1 MTLIHGLGVGRS
13 SKASSAEDPGAE
25 MERQPTHP
33 TPQLLY
39 NKLTSSSNFITF
51 MGRNEK
57 TQLTSLS
64 SSLGTCFKV

>member
-1 MTLIHGLGVGRS
+1 MTLIHGLSVGRS
-13 SKASSAEDPGAE
+13 SKASSAEDPGTE
-25 MERQPTHP
+25 MQQPTHP

-39 NKLTSSSNFITF
+39 NKLTSSSNFISF

-64 SSLGTCFKV
+64 SSFGTCFKV

>member
-1 MTLIHGLGVGRS
+1 MTLIHGLSVGRS
-13 SKASSAEDPGAE
+13 SKASTAEDPGTE
-25 MERQPTHP
+25 MQQQPTHP

-39 NKLTSSSNFITF
+39 NKLTSSGNFISF

-64 SSLGTCFKV
+64 SSFGTCFKV